1 MNMNSPQMR
10 VLLTLILMSF
20 NAVFTVQAQSKP
32 KDSKIINY
40 TTYALVSNYASNQ
53 NKNISKCL
61 KGSGTFAS
69 LCYMY
74 DRTYRG
80 DWKKRPVDES
90 DNFS

>member
-53 NKNISKCL
+53 NKNISIRLIVSNDSSKIYYAVVKPTRNYGPTIPYC
-61 KGSGTFAS
+61 
-69 LCYMY
+69 
-74 DRTYRG
+74 R
-80 DWKKRPVDES
+80 
-90 DNFS
+90 